1 MANTFHCPNC
11 NGPLDYQGDGLTVE
25 CPFCGSSVVVPEAL
39 RPQEANP
46 THEVVIITTG
56 QTEAAARPPAKTT
69 SGWIVG
75 LFLLGL
81 LGVIAFFVTLGP
93 DGTPLGVL
101 FPPTATPTP
110 SPTPSPTP
118 FAPLALTFG
127 QEGSGPGY
135 FADPRTLAVD
145 TQGRIFVGDYL
156 PGRIQAFTADGTFL
170 WQQTLPGEND
180 TVGDLAAD
188 GQGQLYALVGRDIYV
203 YRADS
208 GEPLAQWATAPENI
222 GWYQA
227 IAVTPKDEVVAVQ
240 ERELIKLDRQGQLL
254 LHLGGGAI
262 DFLDQIGVSDS
273 VDMVDMTVDG
283 VGDIYIAT
291 SDNAA
296 LKLDAE
302 GKVKG
307 LINGP
312 PQAGG
317 LSSIAVAGGGQIAWS
332 YDDTHIITDHTG
344 KYLGAFKTNLFDD
357 IEFNLQG
364 QLVGLSRNPSR
375 VEVYTIG
382 QE

>member
-1 MANTFHCPNC
+1 MTHTFHCPNC

-39 RPQEANP
+39 RPQEPASLNN
-46 THEVVIITTG
+46 VVIITTDRA
-56 QTEAAARPPAKTT
+56 EKAARPAAKTA
-69 SGWIVG
+69 SGWIAG
-75 LFLLGL
+75 LFLIGL
-81 LGVIAFFVTLGP
+81 LGVITFFVTLGP
-93 DGTPLGVL
+93 DGTPLGAL
-101 FPPTATPTP
+101 FPPTATPAP
-110 SPTPSPTP
+110 SSTPSPTP

-170 WQQTLPGEND
+170 WQQTLPTEND

-188 GQGQLYALVGRDIYV
+188 GQGQLYAVVGRDIYV
-203 YRADS
+203 YRADT
-208 GEPLAQWATAPENI
+208 GEPVAQWATAPEHV

-227 IAVTPKDEVVAVQ
+227 IAVTPKNEVVAVQ
-240 ERELIKLDRQGQLL
+240 KRELVKLDRQGQLL
-254 LHLGGGAI
+254 LHLGGVAI
-262 DFLDQIGVSDS
+262 DFLDQVGVSDP

-283 VGDIYIAT
+283 AGDIYIAT

-312 PQAGG
+312 PQADG

-332 YDDTHIITDHTG
+332 YDDTHVITDHTG

-375 VEVYTIG
+375 IEVYTIG
-382 QE
+382 Q